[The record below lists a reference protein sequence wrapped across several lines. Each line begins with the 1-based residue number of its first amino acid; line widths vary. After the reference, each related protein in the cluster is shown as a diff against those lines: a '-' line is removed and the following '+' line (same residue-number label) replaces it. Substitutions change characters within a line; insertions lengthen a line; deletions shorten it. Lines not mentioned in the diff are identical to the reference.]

1 MENEKPKRDYTI
13 ITTIICW
20 AAIGCFLGS
29 VTPQIGPLLGAFFGL
44 VFGLIRSD
52 ENTRFKMLAAKL
64 DAMHTEIRT
73 ARLQE
78 LLPKQQARH

>member
-1 MENEKPKRDYTI
+1 MTNEKPKRDYST
-13 ITTIICW
+13 ITTTICW
-20 AAIGCFLGS
+20 AAMGYFIGF
-29 VTPQIGPLLGAFFGL
+29 VTPQIGPLLGAIVGI

-52 ENTRFKMLAAKL
+52 ANTRFKMLAEKL

-78 LLPKQQARH
+78 LLAKG